1 MGRKGK
7 GSRKLELA
15 QADVHLQ
22 GGAHSGAR
30 ASVSPLEGVH
40 LIRYDTAAF
49 PFYRAFQA
57 LALEGAGAGAGEQR
71 ERPPLALL
79 HEQAHWP
86 VHTPACPQYADGLV
100 LNGIKLL
107 ARPQLQP
114 DPPGG
119 GKIMDKGAPKKLA
132 NRARA
137 AAAAAFHSSAAY
149 AEFLEIYD
157 ALMRR
162 VIAPLLALPSSS
174 SSSPSASAQSAAAA
188 AAAAA
193 GGRSTAS
200 ATAAPLPERALPF
213 PARAPAAAPTP
224 APVPAPALAPA
235 PASAEHDERRRAVV
249 CQRPPTLRFQ
259 LGGCPGRRTAGRLHC
274 DAEYDPTQAFELNV
288 WLPITP
294 VSGEAG
300 NTLLV
305 ESAPGRGDYT
315 PIDAVYG
322 ECALFWGHRC
332 RHYTT
337 PNLSGTTRVSFD
349 ARCVPAELFV
359 GGWGGAAAARSS
371 RDGASLGHGEWR
383 RYNSERET
391 QREQSSGDLA
401 GELEET
407 DAESL
412 AVIREAVLH
421 HYEALG
427 AKEALSCQ

>member
-1 MGRKGK
+1 M
-7 GSRKLELA
+7 
-15 QADVHLQ
+15 
-22 GGAHSGAR
+22 
-30 ASVSPLEGVH
+30 
-40 LIRYDTAAF
+40 
-49 PFYRAFQA
+49 
-57 LALEGAGAGAGEQR
+57 
-71 ERPPLALL
+71 
-79 HEQAHWP
+79 
-86 VHTPACPQYADGLV
+86 
-100 LNGIKLL
+100 
-107 ARPQLQP
+107 
-114 DPPGG
+114 
-119 GKIMDKGAPKKLA
+119 
-132 NRARA
+132 
-137 AAAAAFHSSAAY
+137 
-149 AEFLEIYD
+149 
-157 ALMRR
+157 
-162 VIAPLLALPSSS
+162 
-174 SSSPSASAQSAAAA
+174 
-188 AAAAA
+188 
-193 GGRSTAS
+193 
-200 ATAAPLPERALPF
+200 
-213 PARAPAAAPTP
+213 
-224 APVPAPALAPA
+224 
-235 PASAEHDERRRAVV
+235 V